1 MRQNSSQMNNK
12 TSIQKSNRP
21 KKNRVS
27 SSMIAEVVKCS
38 PSHVRMI
45 RTKRRDSDS
54 DLAQT
59 IEVVE
64 IILEE
69 RMEKMIEEVK
79 QLVKL

>member
-1 MRQNSSQMNNK
+1 
-12 TSIQKSNRP
+12 
-21 KKNRVS
+21 
-27 SSMIAEVVKCS
+27 MIAEVVKCS